1 MQQSKKVMWLLSNH
15 IPCAFELGTESKEND
30 TNPFET
36 NTNEWY
42 SWNRGYN
49 QMMTKAIENDKYRQ

>member
-1 MQQSKKVMWLLSNH
+1 MQQSKKVMWLLSDH
-15 IPCAFELGTESKEND
+15 IPIAFELGTKAKENN
-30 TNPFET
+30 TNPFEI

-49 QMMTKAIENDKYRQ
+49 QMMTNVIENEKHRY

>member
-1 MQQSKKVMWLLSNH
+1 MWLLSDH
-15 IPCAFELGTESKEND
+15 IPIAFELGTKAKENN
-30 TNPFET
+30 TNPFEI

-49 QMMTKAIENDKYRQ
+49 QMMTNVIENEKHRY

>member
-1 MQQSKKVMWLLSNH
+1 MWLLSNH

-49 QMMTKAIENDKYRQ
+49 QMMTKAIENEKYRQ